1 MELNY
6 NLANDGDDLAERLW
20 LGIRRLSEHGQQY
33 PAMPQ
38 GCLVSPWMASSP
50 REEGPFSSYLDSRVR
65 DVCFP
70 RTGSGCRER
79 HHGGGFVRKI

>member
-6 NLANDGDDLAERLW
+6 NLVNDGEEWAERLRP
-20 LGIRRLSEHGQQY
+20 GIRRLSEQRQQY
-33 PAMPQ
+33 PARPQ

-50 REEGPFSSYLDSRVR
+50 RKEGPFFSYLDSRVR

-70 RTGSGCRER
+70 RTGSSCRER
-79 HHGGGFVRKI
+79 HHGGFVRKI